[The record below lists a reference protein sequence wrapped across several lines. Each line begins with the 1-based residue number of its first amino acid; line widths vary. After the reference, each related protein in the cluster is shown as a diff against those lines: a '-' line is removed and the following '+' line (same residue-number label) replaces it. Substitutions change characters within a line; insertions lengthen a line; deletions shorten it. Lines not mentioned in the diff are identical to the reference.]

1 MVDGFSEMC
10 WRILEGWRDFFTPQ
24 WVACVTLVH
33 REIFDVLMESKI
45 GVEVDYGSD
54 MKGNQHYDQ

>member
-1 MVDGFSEMC
+1 M
-10 WRILEGWRDFFTPQ
+10 ILEGWRDFFTPQ
-24 WVACVTLVH
+24 QVACVTLVH
-33 REIFDVLMESKI
+33 FEIFDVLMGSKI